1 VTASRGR
8 RRGHKQRA
16 AAAVLL
22 ALMGLSAL
30 SGCSSN
36 LTPGVAATI
45 NGQAIQQDQVDSV
58 VQAACAYT
66 AATAGNQQAPAPV
79 SLANLRATITAAL
92 VQFAV
97 IDRAAAAM
105 KLTVDQAA
113 IAQNASQN
121 SIPSGLSKADTTA
134 LKSFFDAVGKS
145 TAETQ
150 LIGAHLADP
159 SITTL
164 SQVKS
169 DQTAQA
175 SSYLAKYVT
184 KQDVRVNPAY
194 GRWNGKTVVGGSGS
208 LSDPVSAAAKDSQEA
223 ASNSQASTSDLP
235 ASQVC

>member
-8 RRGHKQRA
+8 RRGRKRWTA
-16 AAAVLL
+16 AVVLL
-22 ALMGLSAL
+22 ALTGLSAL

-45 NGQAIQQDQVDSV
+45 NGQAIQQDEVDSV
-58 VQAACAYT
+58 VSAACAYT
-66 AATAGNQQAPAPV
+66 AASAGSQSAAPRA

-92 VQFAV
+92 VQFAL

-121 SIPSGLSKADTTA
+121 SIPSGLSKADTAA

-159 SITTL
+159 SITTS
-164 SQVKS
+164 SQVQS

-184 KQDVRVNPAY
+184 KQEVRINPAY

-223 ASNSQASTSDLP
+223 ATNSKANTSDLP